1 MPAESVAHDAEV
13 IGMLVREVM
22 TTPVVTVPS
31 GCTVRQAARLLYE
44 RNITAAPVLDQ
55 QGRIVGIVSEMDLL
69 RGVFEP
75 DPRARVRPAASPA
88 SPPPATVE
96 EIMTP
101 DVRTA
106 RETDDV
112 LQLTNLMV
120 TMRVKSV
127 PVVRDGDLVGIVS
140 RRDLMRMLAHE
151 DERIR
156 DDVLAALEAVSTGT
170 AMTRVT
176 VRDGVVE
183 LYGEDSPAGISDVIA
198 RTVPGVVRVIHQR

>member
-1 MPAESVAHDAEV
+1 
-13 IGMLVREVM
+13 MLVREVM